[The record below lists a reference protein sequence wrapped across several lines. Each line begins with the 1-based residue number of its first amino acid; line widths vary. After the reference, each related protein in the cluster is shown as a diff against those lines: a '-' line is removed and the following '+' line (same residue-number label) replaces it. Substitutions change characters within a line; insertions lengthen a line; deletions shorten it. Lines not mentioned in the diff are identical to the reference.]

1 MSTIIAKL
9 NSRASNMKLRRNK
22 SHGNGGKSL
31 SDDASVCSATSLGS
45 SCASLSDS
53 FQSTGEVGAKT
64 VSFRRRMNVTIAIPY
79 MVEDIDDVED
89 FFYTSDDFSD
99 FKARDKQ
106 LLACSEDLEEDS
118 DDCRRGLEREEPVN
132 KRRINSH
139 KKECYAIV
147 LKSGNKCAEEIA
159 QAYARATRS
168 SVRNAS
174 IIARLDAM
182 AAKEYASQ

>member
-9 NSRASNMKLRRNK
+9 NSRASDMKLRRNRRR
-22 SHGNGGKSL
+22 SGKSL

-45 SCASLSDS
+45 SLTSLSDS
-53 FQSTGEVGAKT
+53 FHSSSTGAKT
-64 VSFRRRMNVTIAIPY
+64 VSFRRRMNVTFEIDY
-79 MVEDIDDVED
+79 MVQDIDDVED

-106 LLACSEDLEEDS
+106 LLASDEDLDDDS

-132 KRRINSH
+132 KRRISSH

-147 LKSGNKCAEEIA
+147 LKSANKPAEEIA
-159 QAYARATRS
+159 QAYSRATRS
-168 SVRNAS
+168 AVRDAS

>member
-9 NSRASNMKLRRNK
+9 NTRASEMKIRRNRRR
-22 SHGNGGKSL
+22 SGGKSL

-45 SCASLSDS
+45 SFASLSDS
-53 FQSTGEVGAKT
+53 LHSTEIGAKT
-64 VSFRRRMNVTIAIPY
+64 VSFKRRMNVTIHVPY

-89 FFYTSDDFSD
+89 FFYTADDFSV

-106 LLACSEDLEEDS
+106 LLASSEDLEEES
-118 DDCRRGLEREEPVN
+118 GDCKRGLEREEPVN
-132 KRRINSH
+132 KRRINTH

-147 LKSGNKCAEEIA
+147 LKSSGKSAEEIA
-159 QAYARATRS
+159 QAYSRATRS
-168 SVRNAS
+168 AVRDAS

-182 AAKEYASQ
+182 AAKEIASQ